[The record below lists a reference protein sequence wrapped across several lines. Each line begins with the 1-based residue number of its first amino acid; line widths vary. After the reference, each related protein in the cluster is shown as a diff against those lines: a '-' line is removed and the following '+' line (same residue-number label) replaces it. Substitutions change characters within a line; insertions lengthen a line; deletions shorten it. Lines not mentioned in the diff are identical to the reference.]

1 MPLLLSQH
9 MNLSFD
15 NTEVAFAHKTNRDLR
30 KAYRLFQTFKFP
42 FIVNQGPK
50 IAAIALNL
58 GLPIKGLVKRTLFA
72 QFCGGETIAESS
84 PAAKLLYQHGIGAIL
99 DYSVEGEGTGEDFA
113 KAFGELQKVII
124 EATDKPEYPFAVFKC
139 TGIGNFKMLENVSK
153 ALLGKVDTT
162 YRDDL
167 DYQHF
172 RSRFEALCKLAYEN
186 NTKLFVDAEESWI
199 QEAIDDITYQN
210 MAIYNIGKTIVYN
223 TIQLYRKD
231 RLPEM
236 KLRIEEARI
245 GGYQIGFKLVR
256 GAYMEK
262 EAARAKEL
270 GYDNPI
276 QNSKEDTDAEYD
288 EAIRLCFENRDIVS
302 ICAGTHNEDSAELL
316 ATLLAENKI
325 DKKDDRFWFAQLYGM
340 SDHIS
345 YNLAAADYNVAKYLP
360 YGPIREV
367 LPYLSRRAQ
376 ENSSVKGQAGRELRL
391 ISTEIKRRKNLTN

>member
-1 MPLLLSQH
+1 
-9 MNLSFD
+9 MNVSFD
-15 NTEVAFAHKTNRDLR
+15 NTEVAFAHKSNRDLK
-30 KAYRLFQTFKFP
+30 KAYRLFQTFYYP
-42 FIVNQGPK
+42 FIVIQGPK
-50 IAAIALNL
+50 IAALALNL
-58 GLPIKGLVKRTLFA
+58 GLPIKGIIKRTLFA
-72 QFCGGETIAESS
+72 QFCGGETIAASS
-84 PAAKLLYQHGIGAIL
+84 SSAKLLYKNGIGAIL

-139 TGIGNFKMLENVSK
+139 SGIGNFKMLENVTN
-153 ALLGKVDTT
+153 AMRQEVNTT

-167 DYQHF
+167 DFQHF

-186 NTKLFVDAEESWI
+186 NTKLFVDAEETWI
-199 QEAIDDITYQN
+199 QDAIDEITYQN
-210 MAIYNIGKTIVYN
+210 MAIYNREKTIVYN

-245 GGYQIGFKLVR
+245 GGYQLGFKLVR

-262 EAARAKEL
+262 EAARAEKL

-276 QNSKEDTDAEYD
+276 QDSKEDTDAEYD
-288 EAIRLCFENRDIVS
+288 AAIRLCFESRDVVS
-302 ICAGTHNEDSAELL
+302 FCAGTHNEKSSLLL
-316 ATLLAENKI
+316 AQLI
-325 DKKDDRFWFAQLYGM
+325 DESDVDVNDDRFWFAQLYGM

-345 YNLAAADYNVAKYLP
+345 YNLAAAGYNVAKYLP
-360 YGPIREV
+360 YGPIIKV

-376 ENSSVKGQAGRELRL
+376 ENTSVKGQAGRELRL
-391 ISTEIKRRKNLTN
+391 ISAEISRRKKAT